1 MLLAEHLSLIAL
13 EPAGGLARPGCAVAL
28 SKTLVSAALLTELA
42 VQTRLGLSGGRVVV
56 LDELPSRHLLLT
68 ETLHAIRRANGRLS
82 CSEAIRYIGRQVPGL
97 PWEVLEGL
105 VRRDILHTV
114 ERRWWIFGERRY
126 RVRSLQAQ
134 NEALEALHEA
144 AVGRRNSLESVA
156 MLALALGSGMVRAL
170 LTAEE
175 HAEAE
180 ARMHLLLGEIEQELV
195 TNTELL
201 DTHYSIAL
209 MTGIR
214 TAVSALLQ
222 KDVRTS

>member
-1 MLLAEHLSLIAL
+1 MLLAEHLALIAL
-13 EPAGGLARPGCAVAL
+13 DPAGGLARPGCRAAL
-28 SKTLVSAALLTELA
+28 SRALVSAALLTELA
-42 VQTRLGLSGGRVVV
+42 VQTRLGLRGGRVIV
-56 LDELPSRHLLLT
+56 LDELPSRHRLLT
-68 ETLHAIRRANGRLS
+68 ETLHAIRRADGQLDCR
-82 CSEAIRYIGRQVPGL
+82 EAIGYIGRQVRGL

-114 ERRWWIFGERRY
+114 ERRWWWFGERRY

-144 AVGRRNSLESVA
+144 AVGRRNSLEAVA

-175 HAEAE
+175 HAEAD
-180 ARMHLLLGEIEQELV
+180 ARMQLLLSEIDQELAS
-195 TNTELL
+195 NAELL

-209 MTGIR
+209 MTGIG
-214 TAVSALLQ
+214 TAVGALL
-222 KDVRTS
+222 KEEAS

>member
-1 MLLAEHLSLIAL
+1 MLLAEHLALIAL
-13 EPAGGLARPGCAVAL
+13 DPAGGLARPGCRDAL
-28 SKTLVSAALLTELA
+28 SRTLVSASLLTELA
-42 VQTRLGLSGGRVVV
+42 VQTRLGLRAGRVIV
-56 LDELPSRHLLLT
+56 LDELPSRHRLLT
-68 ETLHAIRRANGRLS
+68 ETLQAIRRADGQLDCRT
-82 CSEAIRYIGRQVPGL
+82 AIGYIGRRVRGL

-114 ERRWWIFGERRY
+114 ERSWWFFGERRY

-144 AVGRRNSLESVA
+144 AVGRRNSLEAVA

-175 HAEAE
+175 HAEAD
-180 ARMHLLLGEIEQELV
+180 ARMQLLLSEIDQELAS
-195 TNTELL
+195 NAELL

-209 MTGIR
+209 MTGIG
-214 TAVSALLQ
+214 TAVGALL
-222 KDVRTS
+222 KEEAS